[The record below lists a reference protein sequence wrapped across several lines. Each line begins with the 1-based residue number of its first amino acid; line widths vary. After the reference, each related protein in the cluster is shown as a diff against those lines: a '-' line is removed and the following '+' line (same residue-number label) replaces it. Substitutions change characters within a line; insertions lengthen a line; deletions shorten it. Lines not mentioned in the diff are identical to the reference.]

1 MKNLHDV
8 WRKRFL
14 HYVNELQK
22 YLKYVFTGHLA
33 IVVVFVLGAGG
44 YQYSEWLK
52 TVPSDFPGTWLVAT
66 VIGVLL
72 SFSMPTTLIREPDQ
86 VYLTS
91 T

>member
-8 WRKRFL
+8 WRIRFL

-52 TVPSDFPGTWLVAT
+52 TVPSDFRGTWRVAF
-66 VIGVLL
+66 V
-72 SFSMPTTLIREPDQ
+72 
-86 VYLTS
+86 
-91 T
+91 